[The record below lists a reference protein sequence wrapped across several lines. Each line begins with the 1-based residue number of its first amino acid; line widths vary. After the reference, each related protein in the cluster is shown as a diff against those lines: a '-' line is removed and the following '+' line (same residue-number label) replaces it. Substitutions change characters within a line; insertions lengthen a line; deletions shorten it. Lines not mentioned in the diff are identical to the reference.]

1 MGVKDE
7 IQKHTRA
14 SEEQL
19 RYARVLDI
27 GMRCGLAVL
36 VAGVIAYVASWIP
49 AHVPHDRMP
58 DLWSLSAAEYLR
70 ATGMPDGWGW
80 IQMLDGGDMLP
91 LLGIAILSGIS
102 GVCFAV
108 LLPIYAAKRDFVYFT
123 IAALEVAVLV
133 LAASGV
139 LTIGH

>member
-1 MGVKDE
+1 MGVTDSS
-7 IQKHTRA
+7 IHA
-14 SEEQL
+14 SDEQL

-36 VAGVIAYVASWIP
+36 VAGVIAHLASWIP
-49 AHVPHDRMP
+49 AHVPHEQMP
-58 DLWSLSAAEYLR
+58 HLWTLSAAEFLR
-70 ATGMPDGWGW
+70 VTGLPGGWGW

-91 LLGIAILSGIS
+91 LLGISILSGIS

-108 LLPIYAAKRDFVYFT
+108 LLPVYIEKRDPVYFT
-123 IAALEVAVLV
+123 IAALEILVLL

-139 LTIGH
+139 LTTGH